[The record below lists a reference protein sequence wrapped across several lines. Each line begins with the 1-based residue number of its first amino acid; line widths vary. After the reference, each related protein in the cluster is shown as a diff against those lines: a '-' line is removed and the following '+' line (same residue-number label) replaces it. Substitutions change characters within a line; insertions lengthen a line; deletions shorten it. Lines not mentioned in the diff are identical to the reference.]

1 MAEETNK
8 RVSRRTKEVI
18 VSSNDIE
25 FIKDMLSKLSGK
37 VQEMDLTLIKLNHTI
52 IGDNDYGQKGIIE
65 HVREHSDYIESDKT
79 YKAKVV
85 GAGSV
90 LVILYGLVIKFWEKI
105 F

>member
-1 MAEETNK
+1 MTEIRRK
-8 RVSRRTKEVI
+8 RISKSEDVK

-25 FIKDMLSKLSGK
+25 FIKDMLSQLSGK
-37 VQEMDLTLIKLNHTI
+37 VQQMDTTLIKLNQTI
-52 IGDNDYGQKGIIE
+52 VGDSAYGQKGLVE
-65 HVREHSDYIESDKT
+65 QVREHSDYIETDKN

-90 LVILYGLVIKFWEKI
+90 LVILYGLLIKFWERI

>member
-1 MAEETNK
+1 MTGTRRKIASKPDVIE
-8 RVSRRTKEVI
+8 VSA
-18 VSSNDIE
+18 SDIE
-25 FIKDMLSKLSGK
+25 WIKKTLATMSGK
-37 VQEMDLTLIKLNHTI
+37 VQEMDLTLIKLNQTI
-52 IGDNDYGQKGIIE
+52 VGDSTYGQKGLVE
-65 HVREHSDYIESDKT
+65 QVREHNEYIESDKT

>member
-1 MAEETNK
+1 MTEIRRK
-8 RVSRRTKEVI
+8 RVNKTEEVK

-25 FIKDMLSKLSGK
+25 FIKDMLSQLSGK
-37 VQEMDLTLIKLNHTI
+37 VQQMDLTLIKLNHTI
-52 IGDNDYGQKGIIE
+52 IGDSAYGQKGLVE
-65 HVREHSDYIESDKT
+65 QVREHSDYIENDKT

-90 LVILYGLVIKFWEKI
+90 LVIIYGLVIKFWERI

>member
-1 MAEETNK
+1 MTEIRRKRVNKAEEVK
-8 RVSRRTKEVI
+8 

-25 FIKDMLSKLSGK
+25 FIKDMLSQLSGK
-37 VQEMDLTLIKLNHTI
+37 VQQMDLTLIKLNHTI
-52 IGDNDYGQKGIIE
+52 IGDSAYGQKGLVE
-65 HVREHSDYIESDKT
+65 QVREHTDYIENDKT

-90 LVILYGLVIKFWEKI
+90 LVILYGLVIKFWERI

>member
-1 MAEETNK
+1 MTETRGRNSNK
-8 RVSRRTKEVI
+8 NVMVSI
-18 VSSNDIE
+18 SASDIE
-25 FIKDMLSKLSGK
+25 LIKKTLSNISEK
-37 VQEMDLTLIKLNHTI
+37 VQEMDLTLLKLNQTI
-52 IGDNDYGQKGIIE
+52 IGDSAYGQKGLVEQVKE
-65 HVREHSDYIESDKT
+65 HTQYIESDKT

>member
-1 MAEETNK
+1 MTETRGRNSNK
-8 RVSRRTKEVI
+8 NVMVSISASDVELIKKTL
-18 VSSNDIE
+18 SNISE
-25 FIKDMLSKLSGK
+25 K
-37 VQEMDLTLIKLNHTI
+37 VQEMDLTLLKLNQTI
-52 IGDNDYGQKGIIE
+52 IGDSAYGQKGLVEQVKE
-65 HVREHSDYIESDKT
+65 HTQYIESDKT

>member
-1 MAEETNK
+1 MTDVRRK
-8 RVSRRTKEVI
+8 RVNKTDEIK

-25 FIKDMLSKLSGK
+25 FIKEMLSNLSGK
-37 VQEMDLTLIKLNHTI
+37 VQQMDLTLIKLNHTI
-52 IGDNDYGQKGIIE
+52 IGDNAYGQKGIVEQVKE
-65 HVREHSDYIESDKT
+65 HTDYIENDKT

>member
-1 MAEETNK
+1 MAEAVRK
-8 RVSRRTKEVI
+8 RISKSQEVK

-25 FIKDMLSKLSGK
+25 FIKDMLSQLSGK
-37 VQEMDLTLIKLNHTI
+37 VQQMDTTLIKLNQTI
-52 IGDNDYGQKGIIE
+52 VGDSAYGQKGLVEQVKE
-65 HVREHSDYIESDKT
+65 HTEYIENDKN

-90 LVILYGLVIKFWEKI
+90 LVILYGLLIKFWERI